1 MYLMF
6 CLFQGKKTCFEFTI
20 NALPMASHSLL
31 TLTNKA
37 GYLASMTGCGGRL
50 LAIINY
56 LP

>member
-1 MYLMF
+1 MF
-6 CLFQGKKTCFEFTI
+6 CLLQGKKTCFEFTI

-56 LP
+56 IQ